1 MRLFILSFSGLS
13 PSLCKKNM
21 TIYMPEVMAPRP
33 GKIWIACL
41 FLRSVILAYNSYN
54 SLKLAAS
61 KELLERKGLDK
72 ILPSDSKVL
81 YENNKGAFCTSRGN
95 WGVWLYEVVIREGTS
110 YLPRQQFCH

>member
-1 MRLFILSFSGLS
+1 
-13 PSLCKKNM
+13 
-21 TIYMPEVMAPRP
+21 MPEVMAPGP

-54 SLKLAAS
+54 YLKLAAS